1 MILATSTG
9 GGEIRAS
16 MRAAL
21 FLSMTALALVTLMV
35 PTPAL
40 GQNSD
45 ENGGLIGLTLPL
57 GARPIGQGRAVAAV
71 RGELQGVPYNPATQ
85 SGIERGALTYSRFEG
100 ADLADLNSN
109 YIAGAYVATWGT
121 IGGHFVF
128 HDFGEIPLT
137 DTSPTPVGSIDLS
150 ESVIGVTYA
159 NRWREE
165 LDYGVTLKWYSS
177 DLGVVEASGPAFD
190 FGIVYG
196 PQDVAVQLAAAV
208 RNVGPTLD
216 FEDGSV
222 SAPGG
227 GSSSGD
233 REEKLPTRIRIGV
246 GVNLNDMFNLPAGYA
261 ARVLF
266 DVETDA
272 REISTASQHFG
283 GSVTFHD
290 VVTVRGGVISI
301 DNPFVDDGDG
311 NRQIGGTFGI
321 GIYYEGFEADIAR
334 EVSVSELGDETHF
347 AVGWRF

>member
-1 MILATSTG
+1 MILATFTG
-9 GGEIRAS
+9 GGEIRGS
-16 MRAAL
+16 MRTAIL
-21 FLSMTALALVTLMV
+21 LSMTALVLVVLA
-35 PTPAL
+35 PAPGL
-40 GQNSD
+40 GQDSG
-45 ENGGLIGLTLPL
+45 ENGGLVGLTLPL
-57 GARPIGQGRAVAAV
+57 GARPLGQGRAVAAV

-121 IGGHFVF
+121 IGGHFVY
-128 HDFGEIPLT
+128 HDFGSVPLT
-137 DTSPTPVGSIDLS
+137 DTSPTPIGSVDLS
-150 ESVIGVTYA
+150 ESVIGITYA
-159 NRWREE
+159 NRWRAE

-190 FGIVYG
+190 FGVLYA
-196 PQDVAVQLAAAV
+196 PRDVAVQLAAAV
-208 RNVGPTLD
+208 RNVGPNLD
-216 FEDGSV
+216 LEDGSV

-233 REEKLPTRIRIGV
+233 REEKLPTRIRIGIAA
-246 GVNLNDMFNLPAGYA
+246 NLNDTFNLPASYV
-261 ARVLF
+261 ARLLF

-283 GSVTFHD
+283 GTVTFRD
-290 VVTVRGGVISI
+290 VVTVRGGVVSV

-311 NRQIGGTFGI
+311 SRQIGGTFGI
-321 GIYYEGFEADIAR
+321 GIYYQGFEADIAR